1 MTPDQSFARWVH
13 VSLAAFIVLFVYFL
27 IADIWMPVTPQS
39 RVMHPVVQ
47 LTPQVSGHVMQVH
60 VTDNQHVRAGD
71 LLFSLDQRPYQL
83 SVDRARIS
91 LAQAGAQ
98 NEQLDAGI
106 AAAEASWLAAKVDVA
121 DLSRELQRMRSL
133 AAKHS
138 VSEQQLDRSK
148 AQHQAAAA
156 RASAAEAKVQQLQ
169 AQRGDSGDTNLA
181 VREASNVLARAQ
193 LDLGY
198 SQVRAETDG
207 IISNLQ
213 VTPGVYAKAGFVM
226 AALVADSADII
237 ADFRE
242 KSLSQAV
249 PGDRAAI
256 VFDSLPGQVF
266 PAAIAA
272 VDAGTRAGQ
281 LTADGTLAAPESTD
295 RWVRD
300 AQRQR
305 VHLTLSDSGNTMLE
319 RMPSGSRATVQL
331 YPADGL
337 PAWLGALQIRLISLI
352 HYIY

>member
-169 AQRGDSGDTNLA
+169 AQRGDSGNTNLA
-181 VREASNVLARAQ
+181 VREASNALARAQ

-207 IISNLQ
+207 IVSNLQ

-305 VHLTLSDSGNTMLE
+305 VHLTLSDSDSALLE
-319 RMPSGSRATVQL
+319 KIPSGSRATVQL
-331 YPADGL
+331 YPANGP

>member
-13 VSLAAFIVLFVYFL
+13 VSLIAFIVLFVYFL
-27 IADIWMPVTPQS
+27 VADIWMPVTPQS
-39 RVMHPVVQ
+39 RVMHLVVQ

-71 LLFSLDQRPYQL
+71 LLFTLDQRPYQL
-83 SVDRARIS
+83 LVDRARIA

-98 NEQLDAGI
+98 NDQLDAGV
-106 AAAEASWLAAKVDVA
+106 AAAEASWLEANVGVA
-121 DLSRELQRMRSL
+121 DLSRELRRMRSL

-148 AQHQAAAA
+148 SQRQAAVA
-156 RASAAEAKVQQLQ
+156 RASAAQAKVQQLQ
-169 AQRGDSGDTNLA
+169 VQRGQSGDTNLA
-181 VREASNVLARAQ
+181 VREAYNALERAQ

-198 SQVRAETDG
+198 TQVRAETDG
-207 IISNLQ
+207 IIANLQ

-226 AALVADSADII
+226 AALVADSGDII

-242 KSLSQAV
+242 KSLSQTV
-249 PGDRAAI
+249 PGDRAAV
-256 VFDSLPGQVF
+256 VFDSLPGRVF
-266 PAAIAA
+266 PAAIVA

-281 LTADGTLAAPESTD
+281 LTADGMLAAPESTD

-305 VHLTLSDSGNTMLE
+305 VHLKLSDSHSSMLE
-319 RMPSGSRATVQL
+319 SIPSGSRATVQL
-331 YPADGL
+331 YPANGL
-337 PAWLGALQIRLISLI
+337 PAWLGAMQIRLISLI

>member
-47 LTPQVSGHVMQVH
+47 LTPQVSGHVVQVH
-60 VTDNQHVRAGD
+60 VADNQHVRAGD
-71 LLFSLDQRPYQL
+71 LLFTLDQRAYQL
-83 SVDRARIS
+83 ALDKARLS
-91 LAQAGAQ
+91 LEQAGAQ
-98 NEQLDAGI
+98 NEQLDAAI
-106 AAAEASWLAAKVDVA
+106 AAAEAGWLATKVDAA

-133 AAKHS
+133 AAKRS
-138 VSEQQLDRSK
+138 VSEQQLDRAK
-148 AQHQAAAA
+148 AQHQAAMA
-156 RASAAEAKVQQLQ
+156 RASSAEARVRELE
-169 AQRGDSGDTNLA
+169 AQRGEAGNNNLA
-181 VREASNVLARAQ
+181 VREARNALASAQ
-193 LDLGY
+193 LNLDY
-198 SQVRAETDG
+198 TQVRAETDG

-226 AALVADSADII
+226 AALVADNADII

-242 KSLSQAV
+242 KSLSQVAL
-249 PGDRAAI
+249 GDRAAI

-266 PAAIAA
+266 PAAITA

-281 LTADGTLAAPESTD
+281 LTADGILAAPESSD

-305 VHLTLSDSGNTMLE
+305 IHLELNDSDKAVLE
-319 RMPSGSRATVQL
+319 SLPSGARATVQL
-331 YPADGL
+331 YPASG
-337 PAWLGALQIRLISLI
+337 PSVWLGALQIHLISLI